1 MAITDKK
8 IWADFSDYF
17 RTRRNRALSDLIGQI
32 PNARILDV
40 GGLPHF
46 WATVPSAVEA
56 REIVILN
63 KGAGEYS
70 TLDEMQAAKDI
81 MVTQKR
87 EVTANMRLAVGDA
100 RSLEFDAKEFDLVVC
115 NSMLEHVGE
124 WKNVELAA
132 AELTRV
138 GKHGWVQVPAYEF
151 PLEVHYMRPF
161 VHWLAEPARASAL
174 RISVKRYRHYSP
186 SQFRD
191 EFENT
196 RLLTKKE
203 MRFIF
208 PDARYIPERFA
219 GFRKS
224 HIVTW

>member
-8 IWADFSDYF
+8 LWADFSKYF

-46 WATVPSAVEA
+46 WVTVPSSVEA
-56 REIVILN
+56 SEIVIIN
-63 KGAGEYS
+63 KGVGEYS
-70 TLDEMQAAKDI
+70 TLDEMQAAKETMATRNLDI
-81 MVTQKR
+81 TV
-87 EVTANMRLAVGDA
+87 NMRLVAGDA
-100 RSLEFDAKEFDLVVC
+100 RSLDFDAKEFDLVVC

-124 WKNVELAA
+124 WRNVELAA

-138 GKHGWVQVPAYEF
+138 GKRGWVQVPAYEF

-161 VHWLAEPARASAL
+161 VHWLAEPARALAL
-174 RISVKRYRHYSP
+174 RMSVKRYRHFSP
-186 SQFRD
+186 AQFRD

-196 RLLTKKE
+196 RLLTKNE
-203 MRFIF
+203 MRYIF
-208 PDARYIPERFA
+208 PAARYTAERFA